1 MNSGNLLHG
10 APVFYLTTLYRNGP
24 TQDCLESTGVLMNVL

>member
-10 APVFYLTTLYRNGP
+10 APVFYSITSYPNGP